1 MIVFAAGLPRLS
13 TSVDALALFSPDSRI
28 VRDYHWFESKIG
40 AVVPVEVVVEF
51 AGDHP
56 LGFRRRV
63 ELVERV
69 HRTVDA
75 VAGISGTVSALT
87 FSPEIPS
94 GKDRNSFWRA
104 GVIYNR
110 IRSNRD
116 DLIAQHHLYEDR
128 EKQCW
133 RITGHVSATKG
144 TDYAEIR
151 RQLDLATAP
160 LVASGEE
167 FAGIEIRSTGMMPLI
182 QYIQTT
188 ILEDLFRSFFTAFV
202 LIAVAIAI
210 VLRNIRLTLVAML
223 PNLFPIVIIFGGMGW
238 LNIPADIGT
247 VMTASVALG
256 IAVDDTLH
264 FLTSYRRGLQSGADN
279 ESAVRLAISQCGR
292 AMLQTTVICAVGML
306 IFTFSDFVPT
316 FRFGLVM
323 ALSLLAALVGDLI
336 FLPALLISPLGRWIA
351 ETQSARQVGSELPA
365 SQLLPRGDRGG
376 VT

>member
-1 MIVFAAGLPRLS
+1 
-13 TSVDALALFSPDSRI
+13 
-28 VRDYHWFESKIG
+28 
-40 AVVPVEVVVEF
+40 
-51 AGDHP
+51 
-56 LGFRRRV
+56 
-63 ELVERV
+63 
-69 HRTVDA
+69 
-75 VAGISGTVSALT
+75 
-87 FSPEIPS
+87 
-94 GKDRNSFWRA
+94 
-104 GVIYNR
+104 
-110 IRSNRD
+110 
-116 DLIAQHHLYEDR
+116 
-128 EKQCW
+128 
-133 RITGHVSATKG
+133 
-144 TDYAEIR
+144 
-151 RQLDLATAP
+151 
-160 LVASGEE
+160 
-167 FAGIEIRSTGMMPLI
+167 MMPLI

-210 VLRNIRLTLVAML
+210 VLHNIRLTLVAML
-223 PNLFPIVIIFGGMGW
+223 PNLFPILIIFGGMGW

-365 SQLLPRGDRGG
+365 SQLLPRGETRAADRG
-376 VT
+376 